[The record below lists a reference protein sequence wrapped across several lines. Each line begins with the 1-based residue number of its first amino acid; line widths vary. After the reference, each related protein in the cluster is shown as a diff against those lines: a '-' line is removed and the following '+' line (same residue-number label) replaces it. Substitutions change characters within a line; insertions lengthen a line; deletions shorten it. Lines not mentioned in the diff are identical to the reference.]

1 MRRLFLAVAIAALVA
16 AAAAPSASAA
26 PCDPPVTSEIACENS
41 KPGSPASEWDIQGAG
56 DPDIQGFA
64 TDISVDQ
71 GQTIGFKVDTL
82 ATDYRLDIYRMGW
95 YGGDGARRVATVQPT
110 APIFGTQRS
119 CLFDDGTGLVDC
131 GNWAQSASWTVPA
144 DAVSGIYFAK
154 LVREDLST
162 GASHIVFVVRDD
174 DGGSELLFQTSD
186 TTWQAYNRYGGN
198 SLYTGSPAG
207 RAYKVSYN
215 RPFTTREYAPEDWVF
230 NAEYPMV
237 RWLERNGY
245 DLSYTTG
252 IDSHRRAAEILEHET
267 FLSVGHDEYW
277 SGGQRTNV
285 ENARSAGVNLAF
297 ISGNEVFWKT
307 RWEPSIAA
315 GAAAHRTLVSYK
327 ETHAN
332 AKIDP
337 APGVWTGTWRD
348 PRFSPPADGGRP
360 ENALTGQL
368 FTINDGA
375 TTAIRVPSADGKLR
389 LWRHTNIAALSSG
402 QEATLA
408 PQTLGYE
415 WDEDLDNGHRP
426 PGSIRMSTT
435 TVQGAPALE
444 DYGST
449 FGSRTATHHLT
460 LYKHQSGA
468 LVFGAGTVQWPWGL
482 DAEHDRGTANAVDAR
497 MQQATVNL
505 LADMG
510 AQPAT
515 IQSGLTQATQTTD
528 TSAPFSAIASPSDG
542 ATAQVGTSIQITG
555 HASDGEAGGRVAG
568 VEVSTDNGQTWH
580 PAEGREDWSYTWTP
594 AQTGT
599 VTLRSRAIDDSG
611 NVQSPAASATITV
624 AEEVPNTCPC
634 SVFDPAATPRN
645 TNLNDGSP
653 LEVGMKFRSDEDGYV
668 TALRFYK
675 GAGNGGTHT
684 GHLWSATGQLLAE
697 ARFTNETASGWQQVK
712 LLSPVP
718 VARNAT
724 YVVSYHSSEGG
735 YAADDPFFANPVDN
749 PPLHGLADGVDGGNG
764 VYRYGSSGFP
774 TSSWNSSNYWADVV
788 FERQIAPDST
798 APRVTSVTPAAGTQD
813 ANPGGAVS
821 ATFDEAL
828 DPSTVTAGNFTLRT
842 AGGASV
848 SANVSYDVGTTTATL
863 TPSQRLESGASYTAT
878 VKGGAGGIA
887 DRAGN
892 RLAQDRVWTFTT
904 AVPPTCPCS
913 LFGPSA
919 VPAQPDAGEGI
930 PVEVG
935 VKFRADEDGYVSGLR
950 FYKGITNT
958 GTHVGHL
965 WTRGGRKLAEATFA
979 PETASGWQQVQFDR
993 PVAVSANVTYVA
1005 SYHSP
1010 TGAYALDEPYFGSG
1024 LDNPPLHAP
1033 ANGVDGAN
1041 GVYRYGS
1048 SSFPTQSFAASN
1060 YWVDVVFVRDAGP
1073 DTTPPE
1079 ATPVR
1084 PVDGAQEVSTQA
1096 NVTVSFNEPLN
1107 ASTLSASTFTL
1118 RGPGGTQV
1126 QADVAYDPGE
1136 GTATLTPQQALGFAT
1151 TYTATV
1157 KGGPTG
1163 VADRA
1168 GNRMQQDRTWSF
1180 ETEPPPPPPPTQGPG
1195 GPILVVG
1202 SAANPFGTYTAE
1214 ILRAEG
1220 LNQFAIADLSAVTAQ
1235 TLSNHQVVVLG
1246 QAALSDAQV
1255 AMFTNWVQNGGN
1267 LIAMRPDKK
1276 LAGLLGLADAGGTLS
1291 KAYMRVDTGS
1301 SPGAGIAGQTMQFHG
1316 AADRYTLGGARQ
1328 VAGLYSDASTPT
1340 ANPAVTVRSVGSSG
1354 GQAAAFTYDLSRS
1367 VVYTR
1372 QGNPSWSGQ
1381 ERDAFSPIRS
1391 DDLFFGAA
1399 AGDPADDW
1407 VDFDR
1412 VSVPQADEQQ
1422 RLLANLITDMNLDR
1436 APLPRFWYLPRGEK
1450 AAVVMTGDDHSHN
1463 GTSGQFDRF
1472 KAASPPGCSVADW
1485 ECIRATSYVFPDTPI
1500 SDAAG
1505 SQYEAEGFE
1514 LALHVNTGCANFT
1527 RTALDAFFEGQ
1538 LGSFGEA
1545 WPSVAPPRTNRTHCI
1560 AYSDWASTP
1569 KSSLAHGIRLDT
1581 NYYYWPASW
1590 VLDRPGLFTGSGIPM
1605 RFADADGS
1613 MIDVYQA
1620 TTQLTDESGQNL
1632 PLHINALI
1640 NNALGPQG
1648 YYGVFTTN
1656 MHTDSPVHQ
1665 GADAIVA
1672 EAQARG
1678 VPVISARQLLA
1689 WLDGRNNSAF
1699 RNMSFAQNQLRFTI
1713 DRAAGARGLEAMVP
1727 AVGAGG
1733 PLGSLTRN
1741 GTGVSAS
1748 ERVVK
1753 GVRYLV
1759 FDAVPGNYVASYEAD
1774 DDPPVIAGTTATARV
1789 DGTATIA
1796 WTTNE
1801 AASSRVQY
1809 GTGPTALTED
1819 VSDPARVTDHSLE
1832 LTGLSPG
1839 TTYHYRVSSTDKADN
1854 TASFPAAA
1862 APPAT
1867 FGTPASL
1874 TDSTTADFAAGTQS
1888 GTYAGASGVAQ
1899 DGEVQLSPT
1908 VAEEFDG
1915 PQIPSAWSVTPW
1927 TSGGAGSIASSAL
1940 AVDGARAGTT
1950 ATYPSGRSLEFFA
1963 TLGGAPFRHVGF
1975 GVDLNNA
1982 PWGIFSTGGG
1992 SLATG
1997 LYARTAGSATANT
2010 AVPGVA
2016 ATTPQRYRI
2025 DWTPTSVQYF
2035 VNRTQVASHTSTISA
2050 PMRPLESDFSLGGGD
2065 VRVHW
2070 LRMSPYVSTG
2080 TFTSRVLD
2088 AGRRADWGA
2097 LESTRAAPTGTQID
2111 FEARSGDTGT
2121 PDGTWSAWQPV
2132 GAAGTVASPNARFVQ
2147 YRATLSTASTRET
2160 PTIEQVR
2167 VAYVPAP

>member
-1 MRRLFLAVAIAALVA
+1 VGAVA
-16 AAAAPSASAA
+16 APHASAA
-26 PCDPPVTSEIACENS
+26 PCDPPITSEIACENS
-41 KPGSPASEWDIQGAG
+41 KPGSPASEWDVQGAG
-56 DPDIQGFA
+56 DSEIQGFA
-64 TDISVDQ
+64 TDISVNQ
-71 GQTIGFKVDTL
+71 GQTIAFKVDTA

-95 YGGDGARRVATVQPT
+95 YGGDGARHVATVDPT
-110 APIFGTQRS
+110 APIFEIQPD
-119 CLFDDGTGLVDC
+119 CLPDDETGLIDC
-131 GNWAQSASWTVPA
+131 GNWSQSAAWTVPG

-154 LVREDLST
+154 LVREDLT
-162 GASHIVFVVRDD
+162 PGESHIVFVVRDD
-174 DGGSELLFQTSD
+174 DGGSELLFQTAD

-245 DLSYTTG
+245 DVSYTTG
-252 IDSHRRAAEILEHET
+252 VDSHRRGGEILEHDT

-277 SGGQRTNV
+277 SGGQRANV
-285 ENARSAGVNLAF
+285 EAARGAGVNLAF
-297 ISGNEVFWKT
+297 FSGNEVFWKT
-307 RWEPSIAA
+307 RWEPSVAA
-315 GAAAHRTLVSYK
+315 GAAPNRTLVSYK
-327 ETHAN
+327 ETHAG

-337 APGVWTGTWRD
+337 QPGVWTGTWRD

-375 TTAIRVPSADGKLR
+375 TTAIRVPAADGKMR
-389 LWRHTNIAALSSG
+389 FWRHTEIAGLAAG

-408 PQTLGYE
+408 PETLGYE
-415 WDEDLDNGHRP
+415 WDEDIDNGHRP

-435 TVQGAPALE
+435 TVQNAPALE
-444 DYGST
+444 DHGST
-449 FGSRTATHHLT
+449 FGRRTATHHLT

-482 DAEHDRGTANAVDAR
+482 DADHDRGNENSVDSR

-505 LADMG
+505 FADMG
-510 AQPAT
+510 SQPAT
-515 IQSGLTQATQTTD
+515 LQGGLTQAAGTTD
-528 TSAPFSAIASPSDG
+528 VAAPLSAITSPVDG

-555 HASDGEAGGRVAG
+555 HAADGEAGGRVAG

-580 PAEGREDWSYTWTP
+580 PATGREDWSYTWTP
-594 AQTGT
+594 QATGT
-599 VTLRSRAIDDSG
+599 VTLRSRSIDDSG
-611 NVQSPAASATITV
+611 NIQSPSASATITV
-624 AEEVPNTCPC
+624 AEEVPNSCPC
-634 SVFDPAATPRN
+634 SVFDPAAAPGN
-645 TNLNDGSP
+645 ANLNDGSP
-653 LEVGMKFRSDEDGYV
+653 LEVGMKFRADDDGYV

-675 GAGNGGTHT
+675 GAGNEGTHT
-684 GHLWSATGQLLAE
+684 GHLWSATGERLAE

-718 VARNAT
+718 VARDAT
-724 YVVSYHSSEGG
+724 YVVSYHSPEGG
-735 YAADDPFFANPVDN
+735 YAADDPFFVTPVDN
-749 PPLHGLADGVDGGNG
+749 PPLHALADGLDGGNG
-764 VYRYGSSGFP
+764 VYRYGESGFP
-774 TSSWNSSNYWADVV
+774 TSSWNSSNYWVDVV
-788 FERQIAPDST
+788 FEQEIAPDTT
-798 APRVTSVTPAAGTQD
+798 APQVTSVAPPGETQD
-813 ANPGGAVS
+813 ANPGGEVS
-821 ATFDEAL
+821 AVFDEAL
-828 DPSTVTAGNFTLRT
+828 DPATLTTSNFTLRR

-848 SANVSYDVGTTTATL
+848 SADVSYDASTGTATL
-863 TPSQRLESGASYTAT
+863 TPSQQLDPGTAYTAT
-878 VKGGAGGIA
+878 LQGGSSGIA
-887 DRAGN
+887 DLAGN
-892 RLAQDRVWTFTT
+892 RLAQDRSWSFTT
-904 AVPPTCPCS
+904 SVPRTCPCS
-913 LFGPSA
+913 LFAASA
-919 VPAQPDAGEGI
+919 VPTQPDAGEGT

-935 VKFRADEDGYVSGLR
+935 VKFRADEDGYVTGLR
-950 FYKGITNT
+950 FYKGIHNT

-965 WTRGGRKLAEATFA
+965 WTRGGRKLAEATFTS
-979 PETASGWQQVQFDR
+979 ETASGWQQVQLGS
-993 PVAVSANVTYVA
+993 PVPVSANATYVA
-1005 SYHSP
+1005 SYHSH
-1010 TGAYALDEPYFGSG
+1010 TGAYALDEPYFGSSV
-1024 LDNPPLHAP
+1024 DNPPLHGL
-1033 ANGVDGAN
+1033 ANGVDGGN

-1060 YWVDVVFVRDAGP
+1060 YWVDVVFERDGGP
-1073 DTTPPE
+1073 DTTPPQ

-1096 NVTVSFNEPLN
+1096 NVSVSFSEPLQ
-1107 ASTLSASTFTL
+1107 ASTLNTSTFNL
-1118 RGPGGTQV
+1118 RAPGGAQV
-1126 QADVAYDPGE
+1126 QADVSYDLGE
-1136 GTATLTPQQALGFAT
+1136 STATLTPQKALQYST

-1157 KGGPTG
+1157 SGGSAG

-1202 SAANPFGTYTAE
+1202 SAANPFGTYNSE

-1220 LNQFAIADLSAVTAQ
+1220 LNQFAIAALSSVTAQ

-1246 QAALSDAQV
+1246 EAALSDAQV

-1276 LAGLLGLADAGGTLS
+1276 LASLLGLADAGGTLS
-1291 KAYMRVDTGS
+1291 EAYMRVDPDS
-1301 SPGAGIAGQTMQFHG
+1301 SPGTGITGQTMQFHG
-1316 AADRYTLGGARQ
+1316 SADRYTLDGARQ
-1328 VAGLYSDASTPT
+1328 VAALYADAASAT
-1340 ANPAVTVRSVGSSG
+1340 ANPAVTVNNVGSSG
-1354 GQAAAFTYDLSRS
+1354 GQAAAFTYDLARS

-1372 QGNPSWSGQ
+1372 QGNPAWSGD
-1381 ERDAFSPIRS
+1381 ERDGFAPIRS

-1399 AGDPADDW
+1399 ASNPVEDW

-1412 VSVPQADEQQ
+1412 VAVPQADEQQ

-1436 APLPRFWYLPRGEK
+1436 APLPRFWYLPRGEN
-1450 AAVVMTGDDHSHN
+1450 AAVVMTGDDHAHN
-1463 GTSGQFDRF
+1463 GTTGQFDRF
-1472 KAASPPGCSVADW
+1472 KAASAPGCSVADW
-1485 ECIRATSYVFPDTPI
+1485 ECVRATSYVYPDTPI
-1500 SDAAG
+1500 SDAAA

-1527 RTALDAFFEGQ
+1527 RTALDAFFDGQ
-1538 LGSFGEA
+1538 LATFSDV

-1569 KSSLAHGIRLDT
+1569 KSELAHGIRLDT
-1581 NYYYWPASW
+1581 NYYYWPQSW

-1605 RFADADGS
+1605 RFADVDGS

-1620 TTQLTDESGQNL
+1620 TTQLTDESGQDL

-1656 MHTDSPVHQ
+1656 MHTDTPVHE

-1678 VPVISARQLLA
+1678 VPVITTRQLLA

-1699 RNMSFAQNQLRFTI
+1699 KNLSFTGDQLRFTI
-1713 DRAAGARGLEAMVP
+1713 DRAPGARGLEAMVP
-1727 AVGAGG
+1727 AVGPGG
-1733 PLGSLTRN
+1733 PAGSLTRN
-1741 GTGVSAS
+1741 GVAVSTT

-1759 FDAVPGNYVASYEAD
+1759 FDAVEGDYVASYLVD
-1774 DDPPVIAGTTATARV
+1774 DDPPVISGTSATARA

-1796 WTTNE
+1796 WTTDE
-1801 AASSRVQY
+1801 PASSRVQY
-1809 GTGPTALTED
+1809 GTSPAALTQE
-1819 VSDPARVTDHSLE
+1819 VSDAARVTDHALE
-1832 LTGLSPG
+1832 LNNLDPG
-1839 TTYHYRVSSTDKADN
+1839 TSYYYRVSSTDSADN

-1862 APPAT
+1862 NPPAS

-1874 TDSTTADFAAGTQS
+1874 TDSTTADFAAGTRS
-1888 GTYAGASGVAQ
+1888 GTYAGASGDAQ

-1915 PQIPSAWSVTPW
+1915 PQIPAAWSVTPW
-1927 TSGGAGSIASSAL
+1927 TAGGTGSIVSSAL
-1940 AVDGARAGTT
+1940 TVDGARAGTT
-1950 ATYPSGRSLEFFA
+1950 ATYSSGRSLEFFA

-1975 GVDLNNA
+1975 GVDFNNV
-1982 PWGIFSTGGG
+1982 PWTIFSTGGG
-1992 SLATG
+1992 ALPTG

-2010 AVPGVA
+2010 AVPGVP
-2016 ATTPQRYRI
+2016 ATSPQRYRI
-2025 DWTPTSVQYF
+2025 DWTSTTVQYS

-2050 PMRPLESDFSLGGGD
+2050 AMRPLESDFSLGAGD

-2070 LRMSPYVSTG
+2070 LRMSPYPSTG

-2088 AGRRADWGA
+2088 AGSRADWGA
-2097 LESTRAAPTGTQID
+2097 LDSTSVTPAGTTVA
-2111 FEARSGDTGT
+2111 FETRSGDSPT
-2121 PDGTWSAWQPV
+2121 PDGTWSAWEAI
-2132 GAAGTVASPNARFVQ
+2132 GSGGNVASPNGRFVQ
-2147 YRATLSTASTRET
+2147 YRATLSTGSPRET
-2160 PTIEQVR
+2160 PTLERVRIEY
-2167 VAYVPAP
+2167 VAAP